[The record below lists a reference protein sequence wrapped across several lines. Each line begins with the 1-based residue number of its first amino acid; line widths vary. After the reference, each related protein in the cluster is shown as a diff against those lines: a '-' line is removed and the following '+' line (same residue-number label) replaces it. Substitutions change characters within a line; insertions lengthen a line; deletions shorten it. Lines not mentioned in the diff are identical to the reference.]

1 MAKHDNRG
9 RSNSSPYLQ
18 LHRWFLDCDAW
29 RSLSVYARCLYIEIK
44 RRYNGK
50 NNGAISMSYRE
61 AEELVGCS
69 NKPIPMAFRDLIE
82 RGFIKQER
90 RGSFKGTPFATTWVL
105 TELPQDEP
113 VRSLIPSKEFMSW
126 KPKPETPKKKTP
138 HAKSVHAAR
147 LERTANG
154 TTARLER
161 AVSTPRAYSEP
172 PFSTIPCTPRA
183 GTINIPYTG
192 SESGLEPIPTP
203 SLIRTLQRNGWSK
216 PGREQPIKRQVSEP
230 GDSNAQ
236 NSILH
241 ERPR

>member
-1 MAKHDNRG
+1 MPPFSFGEVFMAKHDNRG

-69 NKPIPMAFRDLIE
+69 NKPIPAAFRDLIE
-82 RGFIKQER
+82 RGFIRQER
-90 RGSFKGTPFATTWVL
+90 RGSFKGTPFATTWIL

-113 VRSLIPSKEFMSW
+113 ERSLIPSKEFMSW
-126 KPKPETPKKKTP
+126 KSKPETPKKKTP
-138 HAKSVHAAR
+138 HAESVHAAR

-172 PFSTIPCTPRA
+172 SFSTIPCTLRA

-192 SESGLEPIPTP
+192 SESGLEC
-203 SLIRTLQRNGWSK
+203 
-216 PGREQPIKRQVSEP
+216 
-230 GDSNAQ
+230 
-236 NSILH
+236 
-241 ERPR
+241 

>member
-1 MAKHDNRG
+1 MAKHDSRG
-9 RSNSSPYLQ
+9 RGSGSPYIQ

-29 RSLSVYARCLYIEIK
+29 RSLNVYARCLYVEIK

-61 AEELVGCS
+61 AQELVGCS
-69 NKPIPMAFRDLIE
+69 NKPIPAAFRDLIE
-82 RGFIKQER
+82 KGFIKQER
-90 RGSFKGTPFATTWVL
+90 RGSFKGTPFATTWIL

-113 VRSLIPSKEFMSW
+113 ERSLVPSKEFMSW
-126 KPKPETPKKKTP
+126 KPDGRPAKKKTP
-138 HAKSVHAAR
+138 HAESVHATR
-147 LERTANG
+147 LERTANL

-161 AVSTPRAYSEP
+161 AVSTPRAYSEG

-192 SESGLEPIPTP
+192 SESGLELIPTP
-203 SLIRTLQRNGWSK
+203 SLIRNLQRSGWSK

-230 GDSNAQ
+230 GDS
-236 NSILH
+236 SSFLISKKGGF
-241 ERPR
+241 R